1 MKKQT
6 TPKKTPADYPQMNFR
21 VSQADKDRLS
31 ELIDTVTRLHNE
43 TRLPHMKVIRK
54 NEMIVTALFFGL
66 LRMEK
71 GLKKMPKTSTKVSGS

>member
-1 MKKQT
+1 MKKQMKR
-6 TPKKTPADYPQMNFR
+6 KKTPADYPQMNFR

-31 ELIDTVTRLHNE
+31 ELIETVTSLHNE

-54 NEMIVTALFFGL
+54 NEMIVTALFYGL

-71 GLKKMPKTSTKVSGS
+71 GLKNLPKRSARLA